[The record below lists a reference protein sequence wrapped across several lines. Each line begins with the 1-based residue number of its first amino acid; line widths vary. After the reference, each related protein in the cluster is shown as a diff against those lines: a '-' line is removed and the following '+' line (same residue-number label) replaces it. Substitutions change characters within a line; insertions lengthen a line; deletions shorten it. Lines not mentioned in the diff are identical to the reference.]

1 MLLKKEQMQQWQ
13 ASKNKEYH
21 LKLIKEAGEE
31 RAIKTIKKQLPN
43 NMKLKE
49 YLELLQKEIT
59 KK

>member
-1 MLLKKEQMQQWQ
+1 MQQWQ
-13 ASKNKEYH
+13 ASKNKKYH
-21 LKLIKEAGEE
+21 IKLIKEVGED

-49 YLELLQKEIT
+49 YLELLQEEIT

>member
-21 LKLIKEAGEE
+21 LKLIKEIGEE
-31 RAIKTIKKQLPN
+31 RAIKTIKKQIPK

-49 YLELLQKEIT
+49 YIELLKEELA
-59 KK
+59 KQ